1 MFFHQNQTSEIKKFY
16 YKNGFAVIKDI
27 FPKEDIHKVK
37 KKVLSNRVDC
47 DAHSVKRTNLYRPM
61 RQRFT

>member
-37 KKVLSNRVDC
+37 KKVLSN
-47 DAHSVKRTNLYRPM
+47 P
-61 RQRFT
+61 